1 MVTVLAHARVP
12 SPESADEIDPSLV
25 VGIGLRDALERVWPT
40 DAHLTAYEPVELAAL
55 DADGNETGDTIPV
68 RLTRSAIG
76 EGIAPRMVAM
86 IGDIDPPEHRAKQVW
101 REETEAKLRASGL
114 AWYSTR
120 NGYRVIATIADPIV
134 ISSEADELQWYDIVL
149 GWREYLIAQY
159 DIEIDPKCKDWTRI
173 MRLPNVQRDGQPAR
187 SDVRGIDA
195 MPAWGFDQWITPP
208 GDTKCTPAATRTD
221 TPDDARTARA
231 RRIAERMPASIEGLG
246 GDEALF
252 VAANEVATQLG
263 EDPAAI
269 EGVLADTFNP
279 RCQPPWP
286 AAKLRYE
293 AERAAA
299 RQATPEA
306 RHMRR
311 ADERRA
317 EADARPRIDA
327 NDAGDP
333 WARFASFTAPEEP
346 IAYAC
351 EGLRLAPSKGKISVI
366 AGQPGGGKGPIA
378 NHLAVCFA
386 LGLSAF
392 GVHECRTS
400 RVLLIDCEGSRL
412 TMRRMRR
419 MARGV
424 GHDPS
429 ELDGRVLVVD
439 ASTIGDM
446 TSDGNQDAIARIV
459 EQHAIDVVILDS
471 YTTAMLASGIE
482 SNSPQFALLAQMLG
496 RLDKTVIAV
505 AHANKASARD
515 GEPRLSDIAYSGAF
529 GALAQTAIVLHYPDD
544 TDRHTI
550 RVSCAR
556 APETGFAPFD
566 VRFADVAE
574 TDALTVAVVV
584 RLVTPATTAAPAVA
598 KHRATVE
605 AAARHADRVE
615 ALLRDADTL
624 GAGMPPRKI
633 CDALGLRKADWCE
646 ARAEALRRGTI
657 VEDTLPS
664 DRSVTVRLAGRNEV
678 ELGGVLPAVGSVAS
692 TRKRRSG

>member
-1 MVTVLAHARVP
+1 
-12 SPESADEIDPSLV
+12 
-25 VGIGLRDALERVWPT
+25 
-40 DAHLTAYEPVELAAL
+40 
-55 DADGNETGDTIPV
+55 
-68 RLTRSAIG
+68 
-76 EGIAPRMVAM
+76 
-86 IGDIDPPEHRAKQVW
+86 
-101 REETEAKLRASGL
+101 
-114 AWYSTR
+114 
-120 NGYRVIATIADPIV
+120 
-134 ISSEADELQWYDIVL
+134 
-149 GWREYLIAQY
+149 
-159 DIEIDPKCKDWTRI
+159 
-173 MRLPNVQRDGQPAR
+173 
-187 SDVRGIDA
+187 
-195 MPAWGFDQWITPP
+195 
-208 GDTKCTPAATRTD
+208 
-221 TPDDARTARA
+221 
-231 RRIAERMPASIEGLG
+231 MPASIAGMG

-269 EGVLADTFNP
+269 EGVLTDTFNP
-279 RCQPPWP
+279 RCDPPWP

-293 AERAAA
+293 ATRAAS

-306 RHMRR
+306 RHRRR

-317 EADARPRIDA
+317 EADARGGPRIDA

-333 WARFASFTAPEEP
+333 WAQFASFTAPEEP

-386 LGLSAF
+386 LGLPAF
-392 GVHECRTS
+392 GIHECRTS

-424 GHDPS
+424 GRDPADL
-429 ELDGRVLVVD
+429 EGRVLVVD

-459 EQHAIDVVILDS
+459 EQHDIDVVILDS

-496 RLDKTVIAV
+496 RLDRTVIAV

-566 VRFADVAE
+566 VRFVDVAE

-584 RLVTPATTAAPAVA
+584 RPVTPATAAAPSVA